1 MIKLPLSNMY
11 VPKRLSLL
19 EILWSMRL
27 VKKSSV
33 NVCVKEAA
41 KIAVSPFVNSGPF
54 GSGYNLRNGKIL
66 ECTGTVLGVQFGV
79 TPVGIEWGVPP
90 RAARDGTFT
99 TLGTPCVR
107 LMPS

>member
-1 MIKLPLSNMY
+1 MLKLPLSNMY

-33 NVCVKEAA
+33 NLCVNEVA
-41 KIAVSPFVNSGPF
+41 KIAVSPFPNSGPV
-54 GSGYNLRNGKIL
+54 GRGYKLRNGTIL
-66 ECTGTVLGVQFGV
+66 ACIGTVVGVQFGV
-79 TPVGIEWGVPP
+79 TPVGIEQRFPA

-107 LMPS
+107 LMAS